1 MPLRSLMV
9 FNKLIQKQ
17 SLLGALLLFG
27 CSVYADE
34 VSKMLIIDGQD
45 NQIKVESFN
54 FERLD
59 SEDATTIKIETN
71 KTTKVSCSI
80 FDKNNRPVTTVE
92 VEIKPPL
99 TEGKALSKNVMVTSV
114 RCLEIEQEIN
124 KQEDKLIEM
133 YYKMPTFLLDK
144 I

>member
-1 MPLRSLMV
+1 M
-9 FNKLIQKQ
+9 FNKSIRRQ

-27 CSVYADE
+27 SSVYADE
-34 VSKMLIIDGQD
+34 VNKMSIIDGQD
-45 NQIKVESFN
+45 KQIKVESFN

-92 VEIKPPL
+92 GEIKPPL
-99 TEGKALSKNVMVTSV
+99 TEIKARSKHIMVTSV

-124 KQEDKLIEM
+124 QQEDKLMEM

>member
-1 MPLRSLMV
+1 MV

-71 KTTKVSCSI
+71 KITKVSCSI
-80 FDKNNRPVTTVE
+80 FDKNNRPVTTLE
-92 VEIKPPL
+92 GEIKPPL
-99 TEGKALSKNVMVTSV
+99 TEIKAFSKNVMVTSV
-114 RCLEIEQEIN
+114 RCLEIEQDIN
-124 KQEDKLIEM
+124 QQGDELMEM
-133 YYKMPTFLLDK
+133 YFKMPTFLLDN
-144 I
+144 IQD

>member
-1 MPLRSLMV
+1 MV

-17 SLLGALLLFG
+17 SLLAALFFLG
-27 CSVYADE
+27 SSVYADE
-34 VSKMLIIDGQD
+34 ANKMSIIDGQD
-45 NQIKVESFN
+45 KQIKVESFN

-92 VEIKPPL
+92 GEIKPPL
-99 TEGKALSKNVMVTSV
+99 TEVKALSKNVMVTSV
-114 RCLEIEQEIN
+114 RCLVIEQEIN
-124 KQEDKLIEM
+124 KQEEKLMEM

>member
-1 MPLRSLMV
+1 MV

-17 SLLGALLLFG
+17 SLLATLLFLG
-27 CSVYADE
+27 SSVYADE
-34 VSKMLIIDGQD
+34 VNKMSIIDGQD
-45 NQIKVESFN
+45 KQIKVESFN

-92 VEIKPPL
+92 GEIKPPL
-99 TEGKALSKNVMVTSV
+99 TEIKARSKNVMVTSV
-114 RCLEIEQEIN
+114 RCFEIEQEIN
-124 KQEDKLIEM
+124 QQEDKLMEM

>member
-1 MPLRSLMV
+1 MV

-34 VSKMLIIDGQD
+34 VNKMSIIDGQD
-45 NQIKVESFN
+45 KQIKVESFN

-92 VEIKPPL
+92 GEIKPPL
-99 TEGKALSKNVMVTSV
+99 TEVKALSKNVMVNSV

-124 KQEDKLIEM
+124 QQEDKLMEM

>member
-1 MPLRSLMV
+1 MV

-17 SLLGALLLFG
+17 SLLATLLFLG
-27 CSVYADE
+27 SSVYADE
-34 VSKMLIIDGQD
+34 ANKMSIIDGQD
-45 NQIKVESFN
+45 KQIKIESFN

-92 VEIKPPL
+92 GEIKPPL
-99 TEGKALSKNVMVTSV
+99 TEIKARSKNVMVTSV
-114 RCLEIEQEIN
+114 TVSYTHLT
-124 KQEDKLIEM
+124 L
-133 YYKMPTFLLDK
+133 PTK
-144 I
+144 A

>member
-1 MPLRSLMV
+1 MV

-45 NQIKVESFN
+45 KQIKVESFN

-92 VEIKPPL
+92 GEIKPPL
-99 TEGKALSKNVMVTSV
+99 TEVKALSKNVMVTSV
-114 RCLEIEQEIN
+114 RCLVIEQEIN
-124 KQEDKLIEM
+124 KQEDKLMEM

>member
-1 MPLRSLMV
+1 MV

-17 SLLGALLLFG
+17 SLLAALLFLG
-27 CSVYADE
+27 SSVYADE
-34 VSKMLIIDGQD
+34 VNKMSIIDGQD
-45 NQIKVESFN
+45 KQIKVESFN

-92 VEIKPPL
+92 GEIKPPL
-99 TEGKALSKNVMVTSV
+99 TEVKALSKNVMVTSV
-114 RCLEIEQEIN
+114 RCLVIEQEIN
-124 KQEDKLIEM
+124 KQEDKLMEM

>member
-1 MPLRSLMV
+1 MV

-27 CSVYADE
+27 CPVYADE

-45 NQIKVESFN
+45 KQIKVESFN

-92 VEIKPPL
+92 GEIKPPL
-99 TEGKALSKNVMVTSV
+99 TEVKALSKNVMVTSV
-114 RCLEIEQEIN
+114 KCLEIEQDFN
-124 KQEDKLIEM
+124 QEEVQLMDM

>member
-1 MPLRSLMV
+1 MV

-17 SLLGALLLFG
+17 SLLAALLFLG
-27 CSVYADE
+27 SSGYADE
-34 VSKMLIIDGQD
+34 ANKMSIIDGQD
-45 NQIKVESFN
+45 KQIKVESFN

-59 SEDATTIKIETN
+59 SEDATTIKIEIN

-92 VEIKPPL
+92 EEIKPPL
-99 TEGKALSKNVMVTSV
+99 TEVKALSKNVMVTSV
-114 RCLEIEQEIN
+114 RCLEMEQDFN
-124 KQEDKLIEM
+124 QEEVQLMDM

>member
-1 MPLRSLMV
+1 MI
-9 FNKLIQKQ
+9 NKGLLKQAILIV
-17 SLLGALLLFG
+17 LFFLGGSIF
-27 CSVYADE
+27 ADE
-34 VSKMLIIDGQD
+34 VSKMNIIDDQT
-45 NQIKVESFN
+45 NQISVEGFE

-59 SEDATTIKIETN
+59 SNDATTIKIET
-71 KTTKVSCSI
+71 KRATKVSCSI

-92 VEIKPPL
+92 GEIKPPL
-99 TEGKALSKNVMVTSV
+99 TEVKALSKNVMVTSV

-124 KQEDKLIEM
+124 QQEDKLMEM

>member
-1 MPLRSLMV
+1 MV
-9 FNKLIQKQ
+9 FNKLIRKQ
-17 SLLGALLLFG
+17 SLLAALLLFG

-92 VEIKPPL
+92 GEIKPPL
-99 TEGKALSKNVMVTSV
+99 TEVKALSKNVMVNSV

-124 KQEDKLIEM
+124 QQEDKLMEM

>member
-1 MPLRSLMV
+1 MV

-71 KTTKVSCSI
+71 KTTKVSCAI

-92 VEIKPPL
+92 GEIKPPL
-99 TEGKALSKNVMVTSV
+99 TEVKALSKNVMVTSV

>member
-1 MPLRSLMV
+1 MV
-9 FNKLIQKQ
+9 FNKLTRKQ
-17 SLLGALLLFG
+17 SLLAALLFLG
-27 CSVYADE
+27 SSGYADE
-34 VSKMLIIDGQD
+34 ANKMSIIDGQD
-45 NQIKVESFN
+45 KQIKVESFN

-92 VEIKPPL
+92 GEIKPPL
-99 TEGKALSKNVMVTSV
+99 TEVKALSKNVMVTSV
-114 RCLEIEQEIN
+114 RCLEMEQDFN
-124 KQEDKLIEM
+124 QEEVQLMDM

>member
-1 MPLRSLMV
+1 MV

-59 SEDATTIKIETN
+59 SEDATIIKIETN

-92 VEIKPPL
+92 GEIKPPL
-99 TEGKALSKNVMVTSV
+99 TEVKALSKNVMVTSV

>member
-1 MPLRSLMV
+1 MV

-45 NQIKVESFN
+45 KQIKVESFN

-71 KTTKVSCSI
+71 KTC
-80 FDKNNRPVTTVE
+80 
-92 VEIKPPL
+92 L
-99 TEGKALSKNVMVTSV
+99 LYTSPSP
-114 RCLEIEQEIN
+114 R
-124 KQEDKLIEM
+124 DS
-133 YYKMPTFLLDK
+133 
-144 I
+144 

>member
-1 MPLRSLMV
+1 MV
-9 FNKLIQKQ
+9 FNKLLQKQ
-17 SLLGALLLFG
+17 SLLAAVLFLG
-27 CSVYADE
+27 SSVYADE
-34 VSKMLIIDGQD
+34 VNKMSIIDGQD
-45 NQIKVESFN
+45 KQIKVKSFY

-80 FDKNNRPVTTVE
+80 FDKNNRPVTTIE
-92 VEIKPPL
+92 GEINPPL
-99 TEGKALSKNVMVTSV
+99 AEIKALSKSVMVTSV

-124 KQEDKLIEM
+124 QQEDKLMEM

>member
-1 MPLRSLMV
+1 MV

-27 CSVYADE
+27 CSVNADE

-45 NQIKVESFN
+45 KQIKVESFN

-92 VEIKPPL
+92 GEIKPPL
-99 TEGKALSKNVMVTSV
+99 TEVKALSKNVMVTSV
-114 RCLEIEQEIN
+114 RCLVIEQEIN
-124 KQEDKLIEM
+124 KQEDKLMEM

>member
-1 MPLRSLMV
+1 MV

-17 SLLGALLLFG
+17 SLLAALFFLVS
-27 CSVYADE
+27 SVYADE
-34 VSKMLIIDGQD
+34 ANKMSIIDGQD
-45 NQIKVESFN
+45 QQIKVESFN

-92 VEIKPPL
+92 GEIKPPL
-99 TEGKALSKNVMVTSV
+99 TEVKALSKNVMVTSV
-114 RCLEIEQEIN
+114 RCLVIEQEIN
-124 KQEDKLIEM
+124 QQEDKLMEM

>member
-1 MPLRSLMV
+1 MV

-45 NQIKVESFN
+45 KQIKVESFN

-92 VEIKPPL
+92 GEIKPPL
-99 TEGKALSKNVMVTSV
+99 TEVKALSKNVMVTSV
-114 RCLEIEQEIN
+114 RCLVIEQEIN
-124 KQEDKLIEM
+124 KQEEKLMEM

>member
-1 MPLRSLMV
+1 MV

-17 SLLGALLLFG
+17 SLLAALLFLG
-27 CSVYADE
+27 SSVYADE
-34 VSKMLIIDGQD
+34 VNKMSIIDGQD
-45 NQIKVESFN
+45 KQIKVESFN

-80 FDKNNRPVTTVE
+80 FDKNNRPVTTIE
-92 VEIKPPL
+92 ETIKPPL
-99 TEGKALSKNVMVTSV
+99 TELKALSKNVMVTSV
-114 RCLEIEQEIN
+114 RCLEVEQTFAPPEA
-124 KQEDKLIEM
+124 ELMEM

>member
-1 MPLRSLMV
+1 M
-9 FNKLIQKQ
+9 FNKSIRRQ

-27 CSVYADE
+27 SSVYADE
-34 VSKMLIIDGQD
+34 ANKMSIIDGLD
-45 NQIKVESFN
+45 KQIKVESFN

-59 SEDATTIKIETN
+59 SEDATSIKIETN

-92 VEIKPPL
+92 GEIKPPL
-99 TEGKALSKNVMVTSV
+99 TEVKALSKNVMVTSV
-114 RCLEIEQEIN
+114 RCLEMEQDFN
-124 KQEDKLIEM
+124 QEEVQLMDM